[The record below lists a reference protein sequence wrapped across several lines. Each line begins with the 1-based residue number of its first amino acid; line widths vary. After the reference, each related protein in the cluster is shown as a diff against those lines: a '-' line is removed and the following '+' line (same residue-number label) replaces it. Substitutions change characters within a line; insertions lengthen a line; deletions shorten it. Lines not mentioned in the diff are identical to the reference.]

1 MTLPLNVPVDAMI
14 EPTVIFGV
22 PVRPC
27 AFTAKV
33 EFDAVPVTSPVKLP
47 IKVVAVVVPDTFTFC
62 KKVAFVFVRILSV
75 AAIPVSCDPLPMKF
89 AAVISPLVLML
100 DLLQMRCHQLLNHQ
114 Q

>member
-62 KKVAFVFVRILSV
+62 RRLHLYLYEYY
-75 AAIPVSCDPLPMKF
+75 P
-89 AAVISPLVLML
+89 
-100 DLLQMRCHQLLNHQ
+100 LLQYQSVVIHYQ
-114 Q
+114 